1 MHWIRNAALLWIQT
15 RLQMKFGWIRAP
27 RVAQIAH
34 DMDDDGPFILSLPVR
49 VVHGA
54 PSVKIEGSVPHA
66 VSMAQPSQHTH
77 PWGGCCALV
86 GAERALLQPPH
97 LFAWWQPP
105 LAASFPTRSKGQ
117 LPYIPPARFRDCAS
131 SHPHCTHCTLRSL
144 AEMVKLAAW
153 LAGRPVAM
161 QLLVCIVIGL
171 RMVSATVQA
180 FTCSLRQTP
189 SVAQTQEPQALMT
202 NSWQQPQYGKQS
214 PKAQARAVRH
224 RPQQVAAD
232 FSEQNR
238 NVPTGALL
246 QQQDEAPSSSL
257 STGPSSNSSS
267 SSLGLPSSID
277 PSSSLDPDS
286 SLDQDEP
293 SSANSTLSDTPL
305 PLASTPASPAL
316 DPPATPSNLPIPN
329 PPAQQNGGG
338 QTNTT
343 APNPST
349 TSSNT
354 ASQAHP
360 IQGQE
365 QDGRSRST
373 SRTQA
378 IVAGVTV
385 PVGVVALGLVAFL
398 ILHKQRRQRAQSAET
413 QRGDSDPE
421 QNLPPSSTPAD
432 AATLQTL
439 GEAHGAAE
447 ETASE
452 TSTVVPHVPI
462 NEQIEELDEEH
473 ADIEAVDG
481 DAAQRGRS
489 QAGVASE
496 AEGSRGAVGRSSPP
510 QGRARSLKRKPPP
523 PLTASIDAMPS
534 RPTLLQQ
541 DQSRAQ

>member
-1 MHWIRNAALLWIQT
+1 
-15 RLQMKFGWIRAP
+15 MKFGWIRAP
-27 RVAQIAH
+27 RVTQIAH

-66 VSMAQPSQHTH
+66 VSMARPSQHTH

-131 SHPHCTHCTLRSL
+131 SHPHCTLRSV

-189 SVAQTQEPQALMT
+189 SVAQTQEPHPLMT

-238 NVPTGALL
+238 DVPTGALL

-257 STGPSSNSSS
+257 STGLATGSSS
-267 SSLGLPSSID
+267 SSLGLPRSSAD
-277 PSSSLDPDS
+277 PSGSSSSLDPH
-286 SLDQDEP
+286 SLDEDELG
-293 SSANSTLSDTPL
+293 SVNSTLSDSPL
-305 PLASTPASPAL
+305 PLASTSASPAL
-316 DPPATPSNLPIPN
+316 DPPATSSNLPIPN

-354 ASQAHP
+354 ASQARP

-398 ILHKQRRQRAQSAET
+398 ILHKQRRQRAQSAEI

-421 QNLPPSSTPAD
+421 QGVSSSSSPAD
-432 AATLQTL
+432 AATQETL

-447 ETASE
+447 EAASE

-473 ADIEAVDG
+473 ADTEIADG

-489 QAGVASE
+489 QAGVTSE
-496 AEGSRGAVGRSSPP
+496 AEGSRGAVGRPSPP

>member
-1 MHWIRNAALLWIQT
+1 
-15 RLQMKFGWIRAP
+15 
-27 RVAQIAH
+27 
-34 DMDDDGPFILSLPVR
+34 
-49 VVHGA
+49 
-54 PSVKIEGSVPHA
+54 
-66 VSMAQPSQHTH
+66 
-77 PWGGCCALV
+77 
-86 GAERALLQPPH
+86 
-97 LFAWWQPP
+97 
-105 LAASFPTRSKGQ
+105 
-117 LPYIPPARFRDCAS
+117 
-131 SHPHCTHCTLRSL
+131 
-144 AEMVKLAAW
+144 MVKLAAW

-189 SVAQTQEPQALMT
+189 SVAQTQEPHPLMA
-202 NSWQQPQYGKQS
+202 NSWQQPQYAKQP

-232 FSEQNR
+232 FSEQSR

-257 STGPSSNSSS
+257 STGPSSNSSN

-277 PSSSLDPDS
+277 PSSSLDPDP
-286 SLDQDEP
+286 LDQDEP

-305 PLASTPASPAL
+305 PLSSTPASPAL
-316 DPPATPSNLPIPN
+316 DPPATSSNLPIPN

-349 TSSNT
+349 TSSNI
-354 ASQAHP
+354 ASQARP

-523 PLTASIDAMPS
+523 PLTASIDTMPS
-534 RPTLLQQ
+534 RPTLFQQ